1 MTAERR
7 AVINQSGIAVVIP
20 ALNEG
25 RSIGHTLGEVP
36 PGIDQLIVVDNGSD
50 DDTAAVARAR
60 GATVVHEPRIGYG
73 AACQAGIRYATG
85 DLIAFMDADYSDY
98 PADLKKVIAPVAA
111 GRADLAIGVRTR
123 QPGES
128 PVLPPHQRF
137 GNWLVCRVIA
147 VLYGR
152 VYADLGPMRCIRREA
167 LARMRMVDRDYG
179 WTVEMQLKAARMG
192 LRVVEVPVRHRK
204 RIGQSKISG
213 TVRGS
218 VGAACKMFYWIL
230 RLAMWKP

>member
-73 AACQAGIRYATG
+73 
-85 DLIAFMDADYSDY
+85 
-98 PADLKKVIAPVAA
+98 P
-111 GRADLAIGVRTR
+111 
-123 QPGES
+123 
-128 PVLPPHQRF
+128 
-137 GNWLVCRVIA
+137 
-147 VLYGR
+147 
-152 VYADLGPMRCIRREA
+152 
-167 LARMRMVDRDYG
+167 
-179 WTVEMQLKAARMG
+179 
-192 LRVVEVPVRHRK
+192 
-204 RIGQSKISG
+204 QSG
-213 TVRGS
+213 
-218 VGAACKMFYWIL
+218 
-230 RLAMWKP
+230 